1 MLQLNN
7 MKKTLIITNFFPPAI
22 GGIEK
27 YFEQVCS
34 RLPAEAVVVLTT
46 NNAAAADSDK
56 AKRYKI
62 IRTDFFSGKY
72 PPRWKPLKKTIKKII
87 KEEGIEQI
95 IFGHFHPYALLGRS
109 FGLPYYIFGHGTDIR
124 QIKTS
129 WWQKRA
135 FRKAARSRLCRKVIA
150 NSRFI
155 YDEMAAV
162 LKNKAKLEVIYPG
175 VDISGLNMKTDL
187 AARRELLG
195 IKADDIVLLSVG
207 RVEAE
212 KNFASVIALMPK
224 LLAVSP
230 NVKYLIVG
238 DGSALSGLQAQ
249 AEQLA
254 VKYNVIFTGAVTA
267 DQEALGAYYQL
278 SHIFITPSLKP
289 EGFGIS
295 YLEASATRTVPIAS
309 KFGGSSEAIKDGE
322 TGLLIDPAKR
332 DELEKAILALIS
344 DNYKWTQL
352 ADAGEAW
359 AANFDWPKQME
370 KIVKILN

>member
-1 MLQLNN
+1 

-34 RLPAEAVVVLTT
+34 RLPAEKVVVLTS
-46 NNAAAADSDK
+46 NNAAAAESDK
-56 AKRYKI
+56 GKLYKI

-72 PPRWKPLKKTIKKII
+72 PPRWKPLKKIIKKII
-87 KEEGIEQI
+87 KEEGIEVI

-135 FRKAARSRLCRKVIA
+135 FKKSVRARLCLKAIA

-162 LKNKAKLEVIYPG
+162 LKNKTKLEVIYPG

-187 AARRELLG
+187 QARRELLG
-195 IKADDIVLLSVG
+195 IKPDDIVLLSVG

-212 KNFASVIALMPK
+212 KNYGSVIALLPK

-230 NVKYLIVG
+230 NLKYLIVG
-238 DGSALSGLQAQ
+238 AGTDMANLQAQ
-249 AEQLA
+249 ASQLG
-254 VKYNVIFTGAVTA
+254 VKYNVIFTGAVT
-267 DQEALGAYYQL
+267 DDLEALAAYYQL

-309 KFGGSSEAIKDGE
+309 KFGGSSEAVKDGE
-322 TGLLIDPAKR
+322 TGILIDPSKR
-332 DELEKAILALIS
+332 EELEKAILTLIS

-352 ADAGEAW
+352 ADTGEAW
-359 AANFDWPKQME
+359 AKNFDWLLQME
-370 KIVKILN
+370 KIIKLLD